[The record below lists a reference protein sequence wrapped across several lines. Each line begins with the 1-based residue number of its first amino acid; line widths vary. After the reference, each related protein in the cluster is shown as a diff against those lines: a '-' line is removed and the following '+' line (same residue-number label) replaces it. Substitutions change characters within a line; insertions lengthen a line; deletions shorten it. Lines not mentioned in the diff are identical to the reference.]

1 MKKSILFFAFLCFSL
16 FATGKNN
23 LEALKESL
31 KSASG
36 KEKIDLLTQLSQ
48 VFSQANQLKEAT
60 SYAEQAFDLAT
71 KLDDKEGLVA
81 AYNSMG
87 LIMQARF
94 DYKNAL
100 KEFYA
105 ALDLNKS
112 LQNKKGI
119 ADSKNHIGRI
129 HYLQDNQEQAQKEL
143 EEAMAIWESVK
154 DPVGLATSKKYLG
167 DVFLKKEIYGT
178 AQKYYKQAL
187 DLLIQTKNYEGASDM
202 ATLLGKIEY
211 DLGDYEG
218 ALTHYNRA
226 KDFNQ
231 MLGNQSKVAGDFY
244 NSTLAYIAQ
253 GAYEDALEENESAE
267 KIWQQLGDDFGLAQ
281 TAKNFGIIYSKMG
294 KLKKATQYLERSAG
308 YLKIIGNE
316 PGTEEIYKSL
326 ATTYAEMGNMA
337 KAYEH
342 FKKYSTT
349 KDFLFNKEKNKAL
362 LELTTKYESAFDAE
376 KKQKKIDLLKIENAS
391 ETKIKYAL
399 FAVIALICALLA
411 SLFRS
416 YKIKKEDNKLLT
428 AKNEEIKIKN
438 LEIKEKNENLDQLNQ
453 KLVHEMA
460 ERESIEE
467 SSFARDRFLA
477 TMSHEMRTPMNAIV
491 GLTHLLLTENPR
503 TDQIE
508 HLRTLQF
515 SANNMTVFINDVLD
529 FSKIEAGKLVL
540 DSREFEPQRIFDEVK
555 HRFLGPVESKG
566 LVFNYHYDRK
576 IPTRLVGDPARLN
589 QILTNLVAAALK
601 NTHKGFISLDVKLHE
616 FRKQE
621 VVIFIS
627 VTDSGIGMGK
637 EILDKMFKKYGPDAD
652 DNFEGYDGAGLGLAI
667 TKRFVDLQN
676 GLIEVHSEPNQGT
689 SFRLFLPFK
698 FIEEE
703 IVQVKN
709 DKGELT
715 FNHLA
720 GNKILIVEDNK
731 INQIVVAKILRKLG
745 IEAFTAENGR
755 EGVELFKKHDFDLIL
770 MDIQMPILDGYR
782 ATAEIRNFDDPK
794 KRDVPIIAL
803 TASAFLSE
811 KEKAKLFGMNDH
823 IGKPFGPEE
832 LLEKISNA
840 LAAKVNS

>member
-1 MKKSILFFAFLCFSL
+1 MKKSFLLLAFFCISFVVI
-16 FATGKNN
+16 GKNN
-23 LEALKESL
+23 LEALKESI

-36 KEKIDLLTQLSQ
+36 KEKVDLLTQLSQ
-48 VFSQANQLKEAT
+48 ELTKANQLNDAD
-60 SYAEQAFDLAT
+60 SYAQQAFDLAT
-71 KLDDKEGLVA
+71 KLEYKEGLVS
-81 AYNSMG
+81 AYNKMG
-87 LIMQARF
+87 LVMQSRF

-105 ALDLNKS
+105 ALDINNN

-119 ADSKNHIGRI
+119 ADSKNLIGHI

-143 EEAMAIWESVK
+143 EEAMLIWKSLK
-154 DPVGLATSKKYLG
+154 DPVGLATSSQYLG

-178 AQKYYKQAL
+178 AQKYYRQAL

-231 MLGNQSKVAGDFY
+231 MLGNQSKVAGDYY

-253 GAYEDALEENESAE
+253 DALEDALDENEFAE
-267 KIWQQLGDDFGLAQ
+267 KIWQELGDDFGLAQ
-281 TAKNFGIIYSKMG
+281 TAKNYGIIYSKMG
-294 KLKKATQYLERSAG
+294 KMKKATQYLERSAG

-326 ATTYAEMGNMA
+326 ANTYAAMGNSA

-342 FKKYSTT
+342 YKKYSAT

-391 ETKIKYAL
+391 ASKVKYAL
-399 FAVIALICALLA
+399 FAVIGLICLLLA
-411 SLFRS
+411 SLYRS
-416 YKIKKEDNKLLT
+416 YKIKRDDNLLLT
-428 AKNEEIKIKN
+428 AKNEEINIKN
-438 LEIKEKNENLDQLNQ
+438 LEIEEKNNRLDALNQ
-453 KLVHEMA
+453 KLVDEMA

-503 TDQIE
+503 GDQIE

-555 HRFLGPVESKG
+555 NRFLAPIESKG

-576 IPTRLVGDPARLN
+576 IPSSLVGDPARLN
-589 QILTNLVAAALK
+589 QILNNLVTAALK
-601 NTHKGFISLDVKLHE
+601 NTTKGFISLDVKLHE

-621 VVIFIS
+621 IVIFLS
-627 VTDSGIGMGK
+627 VTDSGEGMSK
-637 EILDKMFKKYGPDAD
+637 EILDNMFKKYGPEVD

-698 FIEEE
+698 FIEEK
-703 IVQVKN
+703 IVQAKN

-715 FNHLA
+715 FDHLA

-745 IEAFTAENGR
+745 IEAVTVDNGR
-755 EGVELFKKHDFDLIL
+755 EGVEIFKKHNFDLIL

-782 ATAEIRNFDDPK
+782 ATAEIRNFKDPQ
-794 KRDVPIIAL
+794 KRDIPIIAL